1 MTTPLITP
9 KRRKREE
16 RNAAIFAEW
25 QSLSADPANDK
36 EGVRAVLME
45 KHGLC
50 RSTVI
55 DICNKME
62 KRYYGDDDSRA
73 E

>member
-25 QSLSADPANDK
+25 QRLSADPANDK